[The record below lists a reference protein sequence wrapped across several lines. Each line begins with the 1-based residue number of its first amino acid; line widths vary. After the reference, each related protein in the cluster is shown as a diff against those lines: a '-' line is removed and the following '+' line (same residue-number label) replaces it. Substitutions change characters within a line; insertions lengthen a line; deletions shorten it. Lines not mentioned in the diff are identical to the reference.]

1 MNILRND
8 DATTSESQTRNC
20 YNDSSSKSA
29 FGSRAEWG
37 KSERGKREKT
47 NRQKS
52 IFDWFIALASDIW
65 NLFYLKDII
74 KSHFWVSL
82 YSVGGNLKK

>member
-29 FGSRAEWG
+29 FGSRAV
-37 KSERGKREKT
+37 ERASAANVKRQTAK
-47 NRQKS
+47 K
-52 IFDWFIALASDIW
+52 A
-65 NLFYLKDII
+65 YLID
-74 KSHFWVSL
+74 L
-82 YSVGGNLKK
+82 